1 MPVPGGTRE
10 GHHNPERTM
19 RDDTIVAVATPLGVG
34 AIGIVRLSG
43 RDAIRIASRLFHA
56 RSGRQPEEFQS
67 FRMYLGE
74 VCDPKTGRPLDEA
87 LCVVMRAPK
96 SYTREDV
103 VEFHLHGGPLL
114 VRKVL
119 DLCLEEGARLARP
132 GEFTERAF
140 LNGRIDLL
148 QAEAVAILVR
158 ARSEK
163 VLELSLR
170 HLSGAFG
177 EKVRR
182 WKECLVLVGAYLVAS
197 CDFPDVP
204 IDDVVGFVRQNLRL
218 LSEEIRRELV
228 QSNRL
233 RPLEE
238 GTLVVIVGKPNVG
251 KSSLL
256 NLLVGKDRAIVTP
269 FPGTT
274 RDAIEEP
281 VLLEG
286 LPFRFVD
293 TAGIRESEDPV
304 ERMGVE
310 RAKAYLK
317 RADFVIA
324 VFDRSQPLEAED
336 WELARS
342 IRGRPHLVVLNKSDL
357 PPRLSRE
364 ELEKLYPGETILEVS
379 ALTGEGKE
387 ALLRALVEYVQ
398 NSVGPEEDLAL
409 LTARQREELTG
420 ILGSLE
426 EALKALE
433 GEASLD
439 VVGVLVDEA
448 LSGMKRLTGEA
459 VDEEVLRALFSQFC
473 IGK

>member
-1 MPVPGGTRE
+1 
-10 GHHNPERTM
+10 M
-19 RDDTIVAVATPLGVG
+19 RDDTIVAIATPLGVG

-43 RDAIRIASRLFHA
+43 RDAVRIASRLFRA
-56 RSGRQPEEFQS
+56 RSGKRVEEFQS

-74 VCDPKTGRPLDEA
+74 ICDPETGKPFDEA

-114 VRKVL
+114 VRKAL
-119 DLCLEEGARLARP
+119 DVCLQEGARLARP

-148 QAEAVAILVR
+148 QAEAVATLVR

-170 HLSGAFG
+170 HLEGAFG
-177 EKVRR
+177 GKVREWEKR
-182 WKECLVLVGAYLVAS
+182 LILVGAHIEAS
-197 CDFPDVP
+197 CDFPDAL
-204 IDDVVGFVRQNLRL
+204 IDNVEGFIQGE
-218 LSEEIRRELV
+218 LSSLVAEIRRELA
-228 QSNRL
+228 QSERL
-233 RPLEE
+233 KPLEE

-274 RDAIEEP
+274 RDAIEEC
-281 VLLEG
+281 VILEG

-293 TAGIRESEDPV
+293 TAGIREGGDPV
-304 ERMGVE
+304 ERVGVE
-310 RAKAYLK
+310 RARSYLR
-317 RADFVIA
+317 RADYVIA
-324 VFDRSQPLEAED
+324 VFDRSRPLEKED
-336 WELARS
+336 WELAESVRA
-342 IRGRPHLVVLNKSDL
+342 RPHLVVLNKSDL

-364 ELEKLYPGETILEVS
+364 ELEGLYPGEQILEVS

-387 ALLRALVEYVQ
+387 ALLETLVRHVQ
-398 NSVGPEEDLAL
+398 ETLGPEEDLSL
-409 LTARQREELTG
+409 LTARQKEELRG
-420 ILGSLE
+420 ILETLE
-426 EALKALE
+426 EALQALE
-433 GEASLD
+433 SGVSLD
-439 VVGVLVDEA
+439 VIGILVGEV
-448 LSGMKRLTGEA
+448 LSGMKRLTGEN
-459 VDEEVLRALFSQFC
+459 VDGKLLEVLFSHFC